1 MSPITSVDIR
11 AMKRDRELDRLTTL
25 LGQCLGRIDEQAY
38 RLQHEEEGE
47 QEVDSDVLEDEAA
60 RLQELVGSLIERAA
74 APEHGDL
81 DEVVHAAVRGCMQE
95 LGTPIVVRQR
105 LAGDLPPV
113 ACTPGQLAYAV
124 QRALVLATGRL
135 ETGGELR
142 ITTRREDDVAVL
154 ELEARDARRDRNLQT
169 RVQTLCEFVASFRG
183 LCHVAHDE
191 QQNLLIV
198 FELPLALAIDEH

>member
-1 MSPITSVDIR
+1 
-11 AMKRDRELDRLTTL
+11 
-25 LGQCLGRIDEQAY
+25 
-38 RLQHEEEGE
+38 
-47 QEVDSDVLEDEAA
+47 VLEDEAA

-81 DEVVHAAVRGCMQE
+81 DEIVHAAVRGCMQE

-135 ETGGELR
+135 DTGGR
-142 ITTRREDDVAVL
+142 AAPHDPPRGRRRG
-154 ELEARDARRDRNLQT
+154 ARARGQGRASGTATCRP

-183 LCHVAHDE
+183 PAASPTTSSRTC
-191 QQNLLIV
+191 
-198 FELPLALAIDEH
+198 